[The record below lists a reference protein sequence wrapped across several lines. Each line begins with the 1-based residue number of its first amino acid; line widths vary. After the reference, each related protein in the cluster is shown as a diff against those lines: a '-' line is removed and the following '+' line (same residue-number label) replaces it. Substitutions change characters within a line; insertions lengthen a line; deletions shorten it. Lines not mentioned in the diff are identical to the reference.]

1 MHVIAKGETLGGIAR
16 KYKLSL
22 KKLMQ
27 LNGMTDADARKIRPG
42 QKLKVSQ

>member
-1 MHVIAKGETLGGIAR
+1 MIAKGETLGGIA
-16 KYKLSL
+16 KKHKISL

-27 LNGMTDADARKIRPG
+27 LNGMSDADARKIRPG